1 MNATSPL
8 FDLWINGMV
17 SMAVIGVVDCGLAFY
32 VFRRKSAISWLL
44 IALFLAII
52 LWIATFPLY
61 SPGFR
66 DIIADRQN
74 GVTENKQTDN
84 SDPFPASVVPEP

>member
-1 MNATSPL
+1 MNTTSPF

-17 SMAVIGVVDCGLAFY
+17 SMAVVGVVICGIAFY
-32 VFRRKSAISWLL
+32 VVGRKSAIPW
-44 IALFLAII
+44 LFLA
-52 LWIATFPLY
+52 LSLATVLFVATLPLY

-84 SDPFPASVVPEP
+84 SDPFPASVVPEQ